1 MKKTTAIKNR
11 SNIID
16 GLSCL
21 LADTYLLYLK
31 TQNFHWNVTGP
42 TFISLHLM
50 FEEQY
55 EQLADAADVIA
66 ERIRALQAPAPGSFA
81 EFLKLT
87 SLEEADSGISAEEM
101 LHALLKDHE
110 SMSEASNRMIQT
122 AEEDGDEVTVDMLI
136 ERKSEHDKTA
146 WMLRSTL
153 EK

>member
-1 MKKTTAIKNR
+1 MKKTAQDVV
-11 SNIID
+11 D
-16 GLSCL
+16 GLSHL

-42 TFISLHLM
+42 HFHTLHIM

-55 EQLADAADVIA
+55 GQLAAATDELA
-66 ERIRALQAPAPGSFA
+66 ERIRALKAKAPGSFG

-87 SLEEADSGISAEEM
+87 SLQEAESDVNAETMIKE
-101 LHALLKDHE
+101 LLIDHE
-110 SMSEASNRMIQT
+110 SIAASLEILFKVVQ
-122 AEEDGDEVTVDMLI
+122 EDGDEVTMDMLI
-136 ERKSEHDKTA
+136 ERKTEHDKTA